1 MKNETI
7 KTYTPI
13 TVEEAGEMLRANNW
27 KPVEGLAHKEAAHSL
42 MIDSDRLIGIDVESE
57 CPFKFKVGHHYAR
70 AFKVTEIDPCKAPD
84 GCPELDPWMAYVGM
98 DVERKHRSYLAA
110 EPNGHGWGVGFSGDG
125 TMGQCYAIDVRTEWA
140 QEHFPE
146 FCRIRDYQEPDPFL
160 DFIMRKFEK
169 SHLNPSATYYLTGE
183 SMKELY
189 ELGQANPTKGAS

>member
-57 CPFKFKVGHHYAR
+57 CPFEFKVGHHYAR
-70 AFKVTEIDPCKAPD
+70 AFKVTELDPCKAPD

-98 DVERKHRSYLAA
+98 DVERKHRSYWAA
-110 EPNGHGWGVGFSGDG
+110 EPNGHGWVVGFSGDG

-146 FCRIRDYQEPDPFL
+146 FCRIRDYQEPEDEEFEMWF
-160 DFIMRKFEK
+160 DDKTCDGGYMTGKFIDLLKV
-169 SHLNPSATYYLTGE
+169 LT
-183 SMKELY
+183 KEAY
-189 ELGQANPTKGAS
+189 ELGQAK